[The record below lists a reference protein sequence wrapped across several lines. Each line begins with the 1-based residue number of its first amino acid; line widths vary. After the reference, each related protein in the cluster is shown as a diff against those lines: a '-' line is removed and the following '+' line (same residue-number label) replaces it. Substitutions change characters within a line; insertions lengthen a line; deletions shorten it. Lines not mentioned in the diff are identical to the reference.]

1 MDSETSVMT
10 SKGQLVV
17 PARLRRRYGMK
28 KGTLVAFV
36 DDGRRLIVQPV
47 TREFIHGLR
56 GSLARKP
63 SPLEGL
69 LRERK
74 RERTL

>member
-1 MDSETSVMT
+1 MEYETSVMT

-47 TREFIHGLR
+47 TRDFIHSLR

-63 SPLEGL
+63 SPLEAL
-69 LRERK
+69 LCERK